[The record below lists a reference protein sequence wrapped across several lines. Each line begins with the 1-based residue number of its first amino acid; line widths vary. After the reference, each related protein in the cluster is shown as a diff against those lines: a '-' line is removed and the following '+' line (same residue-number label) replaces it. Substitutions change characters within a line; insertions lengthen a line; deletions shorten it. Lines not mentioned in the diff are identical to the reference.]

1 MISMMMMVV
10 VVKVMMMSMMMSMSM
25 SMISVCI
32 VSSTSSIQKKCLY
45 PLAALRS
52 YIMNPS
58 EDKIFMKVNK
68 LTI

>member
-1 MISMMMMVV
+1 MMMSMVVV
-10 VVKVMMMSMMMSMSM
+10 VVKVMIMSM

-45 PLAALRS
+45 PLAASRS
-52 YIMNPS
+52 YIMNPL
-58 EDKIFMKVNK
+58 EDKMFMKVNK

>member
-1 MISMMMMVV
+1 MMMSMVVV
-10 VVKVMMMSMMMSMSM
+10 VVKVMIMSM

-58 EDKIFMKVNK
+58 EDKMFMKVNK